1 VRLLTADTSGLF
13 GMSWPELSLIFFL
26 VLFIGMVVRLILSR
40 STRWARDARMPLDDL
55 NPQDDRTMNKKGAGA
70 ARNGAEN
77 HV

>member
-1 VRLLTADTSGLF
+1 MTVVALESGGIF

-26 VLFIGMVVRLILSR
+26 LLFIGLVIRLVFSR

-55 NPQDDRTMNKKGAGA
+55 NPQDDRTHGKHRADS
-70 ARNGAEN
+70 ARNGAER

>member
-1 VRLLTADTSGLF
+1 MKLLTAETSGLL

-26 VLFIGMVVRLILSR
+26 ALFIGMVVRLVLSR

-55 NPQDDRTMNKKGAGA
+55 NPQDDRTRSKPGADA